1 MEHGLK
7 IGELASA
14 VGVSCDTVR
23 YYERLNLLPR
33 AGRTSAGYRVYTEV
47 DVERLRFIKQAQAL
61 GLSLD
66 EIKELLPG
74 RGAGLAECQRVRDLL
89 RSKLKELD
97 ARLAEMRAFRRTLAA
112 YFDECEKTLAGK
124 RQNCCPVL
132 FEITH
137 PTPRQ
142 TSNAPTVHRQK
153 KEVFKK
159 RWE

>member
-1 MEHGLK
+1 MEHALK

-33 AGRTSAGYRVYTEV
+33 AARTRAGYRLYTEV

-61 GLSLD
+61 GLSLE

-74 RGAGLAECQRVRDLL
+74 RGAGLAECQRVHDLL
-89 RSKLKELD
+89 STKLKELD
-97 ARLAEMRAFRRTLAA
+97 ARIAEMRAFRRTLAA

-124 RQNCCPVL
+124 RGDCCPVL
-132 FEITH
+132 FDITH
-137 PTPRQ
+137 TAPRQ
-142 TSNAPTVHRQK
+142 RSHTPTIHRQK

-159 RWE
+159 R

>member
-33 AGRTSAGYRVYTEV
+33 AGRTSAGYRIYTEV

-89 RSKLKELD
+89 RSKLEELD

-112 YFDECEKTLAGK
+112 YFEECEETLAGK
-124 RQNCCPVL
+124 RGDCCPVL
-132 FEITH
+132 FEISH
-137 PTPRQ
+137 PAHRRTRK
-142 TSNAPTVHRQK
+142 APAARRK
-153 KEVFKK
+153 KEVLKI
-159 RWE
+159 E